1 MMSVDP
7 MDMISISLVY
17 LTTDSQTLL
26 QREVAQDTTLRQA
39 VLDSRL
45 LEQHQLTWPLPVG
58 VFSQRIDCPDSYRL
72 QAGDRVEL
80 YRPLTR
86 DPKDVRRQRAER
98 HPVGRRIARRST
110 PSSR

>member
-1 MMSVDP
+1 MMSVDSIE
-7 MDMISISLVY
+7 MISISLVY
-17 LTTDSQTLL
+17 LTPDSQTLL
-26 QREVAQDTTLRQA
+26 QREVVKDTTLRQA
-39 VLDSRL
+39 VLDSGI

-98 HPVGRRIARRST
+98 HPVGRRVRQANS
-110 PSSR
+110 SSR